1 MAVLPK
7 QDSEGVVDSGGTLS
21 TRIGT
26 DFLQGIRTLNCLH
39 FFSLN
44 GSLTRDFSFFHK
56 SVSPGLSHR
65 GYLELLRK
73 FAEIFAT
80 LCLSPVLLTPA
91 INDRQFCCYQR

>member
-39 FFSLN
+39 FF
-44 GSLTRDFSFFHK
+44 R
-56 SVSPGLSHR
+56 
-65 GYLELLRK
+65 
-73 FAEIFAT
+73 
-80 LCLSPVLLTPA
+80 
-91 INDRQFCCYQR
+91 